1 MSSTNRL
8 DDCVRRK
15 ERHPVDIDAIAHR
28 SDGSKALVKVLDLS
42 DDGCRMESSG
52 EFRIGEKL
60 QVAIPRMGQIKMQV
74 RWCEPGVSGAKFL
87 IESDF

>member
-1 MSSTNRL
+1 MPSTNSLR
-8 DDCVRRK
+8 DCVKRK

-28 SDGSKALVKVLDLS
+28 SDGTKALVKVLDFS
-42 DDGCRMESSG
+42 AEGCRMESSC

-60 QVAIPRMGQIKMQV
+60 QVAIPRMGAVKAQV